1 MFELA
6 NKKRSSKRSSL
17 QKTKIILIIVVVSFI
32 AGLLI
37 GGYWARSM
45 YVAGQSSSTKIY
57 QTERDSYTSIKSL
70 EKVHEVVF
78 VTAGIQDVERRVN
91 STKLLWTKLNIPL
104 SKKQVILILNYE
116 AKFGIDKSV
125 QLQKDGNTIHVTVPK
140 FKVIGVKPDEK
151 IAYQVF
157 DSSGQLLSGST
168 KDIDTGKV
176 VIEQLSTKKQTTY
189 LKHYNN
195 LLKESA
201 TNYYQSVIHAI
212 DKKYQVKVT
221 FAK

>member
-1 MFELA
+1 M
-6 NKKRSSKRSSL
+6 
-17 QKTKIILIIVVVSFI
+17 
-32 AGLLI
+32 
-37 GGYWARSM
+37 
-45 YVAGQSSSTKIY
+45 
-57 QTERDSYTSIKSL
+57 
-70 EKVHEVVF
+70 
-78 VTAGIQDVERRVN
+78 
-91 STKLLWTKLNIPL
+91 
-104 SKKQVILILNYE
+104 
-116 AKFGIDKSV
+116 
-125 QLQKDGNTIHVTVPK
+125 
-140 FKVIGVKPDEK
+140 IGVKPDEK

-176 VIEQLSTKKQTTY
+176 VVEQLSTKKQEKY
-189 LKHYNN
+189 LKHYDK